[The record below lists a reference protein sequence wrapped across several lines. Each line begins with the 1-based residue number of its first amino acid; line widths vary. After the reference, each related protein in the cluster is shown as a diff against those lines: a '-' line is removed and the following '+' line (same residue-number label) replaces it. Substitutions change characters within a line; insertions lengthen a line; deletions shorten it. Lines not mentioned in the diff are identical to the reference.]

1 MFGDHFYHKQ
11 IRNTVIAFGTIFNNV
26 NIKRTDSSGNPLQT
40 LRVPLSYSPKE
51 KFLARLDAQQ
61 DLTGDD
67 SKVAITLPRMSFEI
81 TGYSY
86 DPTRKLNKNQRLGR
100 VTTNADTSKLNTQYS
115 PVPYNVSFSLN
126 VFVANSDDGL
136 QIIEQILPFFQPDYT
151 VTMILDSTY
160 MDTKR
165 DIPFILENVSYDDS
179 YTGTLTSLRR
189 IIYTLT
195 FTAKIY
201 MYGPIS
207 QSAIIKKVSADLYDN
222 LATGDTGQGG
232 TGPRRVERVT
242 VQPNPTSAD
251 KDDTYTYTTT
261 LDFFT
266 DTLDYDNT
274 TGEDKTSSPTKPS

>member
-1 MFGDHFYHKQ
+1 MFGDHFYHKK

-26 NIKRTDSSGNPLQT
+26 NIKRLDSSGNPLQNIK
-40 LRVPLSYSPKE
+40 VPLSYSPKE

-86 DPTRKLNKNQRLGR
+86 DATRKLNKNQKITK
-100 VTTNADTSKLNTQYS
+100 VTTNADTTKLNNQYM
-115 PVPYNVSFSLN
+115 PVPYNVNFSLN
-126 VFVANSDDGL
+126 VYTANSDDGL

-151 VTMILDSTY
+151 VTMIEDRT

-165 DIPFILENVSYDDS
+165 DIPFILNSVDYEDS
-179 YTGTLTSLRR
+179 YTGSLTSMRR
-189 IIYTLT
+189 IIYTLS
-195 FTAKIY
+195 FTAKVY
-201 MYGPIS
+201 LYGPIS
-207 QSAIIKKVSADLYDN
+207 TSAVIKKGSADLYS
-222 LATGDTGQGG
+222 DTGSNA
-232 TGPRRVERVT
+232 PRVERVT

-261 LDFFT
+261 LEFFT

-274 TGEDKTSSPTKPS
+274 TGEDATSSPTKPS

>member
-1 MFGDHFYHKQ
+1 MFGEHFYHKK

-26 NIKRTDSSGNPLQT
+26 NIKRLDSSGNPLQNIK
-40 LRVPLSYSPKE
+40 VPLSYSPKE

-86 DPTRKLNKNQRLGR
+86 DATRKLNKNQKITK
-100 VTTNADTSKLNTQYS
+100 VTTNADTTKMNNQYM
-115 PVPYNVSFSLN
+115 PVPYNVNFSLN
-126 VFVANSDDGL
+126 VYTANSDDGL

-151 VTMILDSTY
+151 VTMIEDRT

-165 DIPFILENVSYDDS
+165 DIPFILNSVDYEDS
-179 YTGTLTSLRR
+179 YTGSLTSMRR
-189 IIYTLT
+189 IIYTLS
-195 FTAKIY
+195 FTAKVY
-201 MYGPIS
+201 LYGPIS
-207 QSAIIKKVSADLYDN
+207 TSAVIKKVSADLYS
-222 LATGDTGQGG
+222 DTGSNA
-232 TGPRRVERVT
+232 PRVERVT

-261 LDFFT
+261 LEFFT

-274 TGEDKTSSPTKPS
+274 TGEDATSSPTKPS

>member
-1 MFGDHFYHKQ
+1 MFGEHFYHKK

-26 NIKRTDSSGNPLQT
+26 NIKRLDSSGNPLQNIK
-40 LRVPLSYSPKE
+40 VPLSYSPKE

-86 DPTRKLNKNQRLGR
+86 DATRKLNKNQKITK
-100 VTTNADTSKLNTQYS
+100 VTTNADTTKMNNQYM
-115 PVPYNVSFSLN
+115 PVPYNVNFSLN
-126 VFVANSDDGL
+126 VYTANSDDGL

-151 VTMILDSTY
+151 VTMIEDRT

-165 DIPFILENVSYDDS
+165 DIPFILNNVDYEDS
-179 YTGTLTSLRR
+179 YSGSLTSMRR
-189 IIYTLT
+189 IIYTLS
-195 FTAKIY
+195 FTAKVY
-201 MYGPIS
+201 LYGPIS
-207 QSAIIKKVSADLYDN
+207 TSAVIKKVSADLYS
-222 LATGDTGQGG
+222 DTGSNS
-232 TGPRRVERVT
+232 PRVERVT

-261 LDFFT
+261 LEFFT
-266 DTLDYDNT
+266 DTLDYDNA
-274 TGEDKTSSPTKPS
+274 TGEDKTSDPTKPS

>member
-1 MFGDHFYHKQ
+1 MFGEHFYHKK

-26 NIKRTDSSGNPLQT
+26 NIKRLDSSGNPLQNIK
-40 LRVPLSYSPKE
+40 VPLSYSPKE

-86 DPTRKLNKNQRLGR
+86 DATRKLNKNQKITK
-100 VTTNADTSKLNTQYS
+100 VTTNADTTKMNNQYM
-115 PVPYNVSFSLN
+115 PVPYNVNFQLN
-126 VFVANSDDGL
+126 VFTANSDDGL
-136 QIIEQILPFFQPDYT
+136 QIIEQILPYFQPDYT
-151 VTMILDSTY
+151 VTMIEDRT

-165 DIPFILENVSYDDS
+165 DIPFILNSVDYSDD
-179 YTGTLTSLRR
+179 YTGSLTNLRR
-189 IIYTLT
+189 ITYTLS
-195 FTAKIY
+195 FTAKVY
-201 MYGPIS
+201 LYGPIS
-207 QSAIIKKVSADLYDN
+207 TNAIIKKVSADLYS
-222 LATGDTGQGG
+222 DTGSNA
-232 TGPRRVERVT
+232 PRVERVT

-261 LDFFT
+261 LEFFT
-266 DTLDYDNT
+266 DTLDYDEA

>member
-1 MFGDHFYHKQ
+1 MFGEHFYHKK

-26 NIKRTDSSGNPLQT
+26 NIKRLDSSGNPLQNIK
-40 LRVPLSYSPKE
+40 VPLSYSPKE

-86 DPTRKLNKNQRLGR
+86 DATRKLNKNQKITK
-100 VTTNADTSKLNTQYS
+100 VTTNADTTKMNNQYM
-115 PVPYNVSFSLN
+115 PVPYNVNFSLN
-126 VFVANSDDGL
+126 VYTANSDDGL
-136 QIIEQILPFFQPDYT
+136 QIIEQILPYFQPDYT
-151 VTMILDSTY
+151 VTMIEDRT

-165 DIPFILENVSYDDS
+165 DIPFILNSVDYEDS
-179 YTGTLTSLRR
+179 YTGSLTSMRR
-189 IIYTLT
+189 IIYTLS
-195 FTAKIY
+195 FTAKVY
-201 MYGPIS
+201 LYGPIS
-207 QSAIIKKVSADLYDN
+207 TSAIIKKVSADLY
-222 LATGDTGQGG
+222 ADTGSNA
-232 TGPRRVERVT
+232 PRVERVT

-261 LDFFT
+261 LEFFT
-266 DTLDYDNT
+266 DTLDYDEA

>member
-1 MFGDHFYHKQ
+1 MFGEHFYHKK

-26 NIKRTDSSGNPLQT
+26 NIKRLDSSGNPIQNIK
-40 LRVPLSYSPKE
+40 VPLSYSPKE

-67 SKVAITLPRMSFEI
+67 SSVAITLPRMSFEV

-86 DPTRKLNKNQRLGR
+86 DGGRKLNKNQKITK
-100 VTTNADTSKLNTQYS
+100 VTTNADTTKMNSQYM
-115 PVPYNVSFSLN
+115 PVPYDVSFSLS
-126 VFVANSDDGL
+126 VYVANSDDGL
-136 QIIEQILPFFQPDYT
+136 QIIEQILPYFQPDYT
-151 VTMILDSTY
+151 VTMIEDRT

-165 DIPFILENVSYDDS
+165 DIPFILNNVDYEDS
-179 YTGTLTSLRR
+179 YTGTLTSSRR

-201 MYGPIS
+201 LYGPIS
-207 QSAIIKKVSADLYDN
+207 TNSIIKTVSADLYS
-222 LATGDTGQGG
+222 DTGSNA
-232 TGPRRVERVT
+232 PRVERVT
-242 VQPNPTSAD
+242 VTPNPTSAD

-266 DTLDYDNT
+266 DTLDYDNA

>member
-1 MFGDHFYHKQ
+1 MFGEHFYHKK

-26 NIKRTDSSGNPLQT
+26 NIKRLDSSGNPLQNIK
-40 LRVPLSYSPKE
+40 VPLSYSPKE

-86 DPTRKLNKNQRLGR
+86 DATRKLNKNQKITK
-100 VTTNADTSKLNTQYS
+100 VTTNADTTKMNNQYM
-115 PVPYNVSFSLN
+115 PVPYNVNFSLN
-126 VFVANSDDGL
+126 VYTANSDDGL

-151 VTMILDSTY
+151 VTMIEDTT

-165 DIPFILENVSYDDS
+165 DIPFILNSVDYEDS
-179 YTGTLTSLRR
+179 YTGSLTSLRR
-189 IIYTLT
+189 IIYTLQ
-195 FTAKIY
+195 FTAKVY
-201 MYGPIS
+201 LYGPIS
-207 QSAIIKKVSADLYDN
+207 TAAIIKKVSADLYS
-222 LATGDTGQGG
+222 DTGSNA
-232 TGPRRVERVT
+232 PRVERVT

-261 LDFFT
+261 LEFFT

-274 TGEDKTSSPTKPS
+274 TGEDATSNPTKPS

>member
-1 MFGDHFYHKQ
+1 MFGEHFYHKK

-26 NIKRTDSSGNPLQT
+26 NIKRLDSSGNPLQNIK
-40 LRVPLSYSPKE
+40 VPLSYSPKE

-86 DPTRKLNKNQRLGR
+86 DATRKLNKNQKITK
-100 VTTNADTSKLNTQYS
+100 VTTNADTTKLNNQYM
-115 PVPYNVSFSLN
+115 PVPYNVNFSLN
-126 VFVANSDDGL
+126 VYTANSDDGL

-151 VTMILDSTY
+151 VTMIEDRT

-165 DIPFILENVSYDDS
+165 DIPFILNSVDYEDS
-179 YTGTLTSLRR
+179 YTGSLTSMRR
-189 IIYTLT
+189 IIYTLS
-195 FTAKIY
+195 FTAKVY
-201 MYGPIS
+201 LYGPIS
-207 QSAIIKKVSADLYDN
+207 TGAIIKKVSADLY
-222 LATGDTGQGG
+222 ADTGSNA
-232 TGPRRVERVT
+232 PRVERVT

-261 LDFFT
+261 LEFFT

-274 TGEDKTSSPTKPS
+274 TGEDATSSPTKPS

>member
-1 MFGDHFYHKQ
+1 MFGEHFYHKK

-26 NIKRTDSSGNPLQT
+26 NIKRLDSSGNPLQNIK
-40 LRVPLSYSPKE
+40 VPLSYSPKE

-86 DPTRKLNKNQRLGR
+86 DATRKLNKNQKITK
-100 VTTNADTSKLNTQYS
+100 VTTNADTTKMNNQYM
-115 PVPYNVSFSLN
+115 PVPYNVNFSLN
-126 VFVANSDDGL
+126 VYTANSDDGL
-136 QIIEQILPFFQPDYT
+136 QIIEQILPYFQPDYT
-151 VTMILDSTY
+151 VPMIEDRT

-165 DIPFILENVSYDDS
+165 DIPFILNSVDYEDS
-179 YTGTLTSLRR
+179 YTGSLTSMRR
-189 IIYTLT
+189 IIYTLS
-195 FTAKIY
+195 FTAKVY
-201 MYGPIS
+201 LYGPIS
-207 QSAIIKKVSADLYDN
+207 TSAIIKKVSADLYS
-222 LATGDTGQGG
+222 DTGSNS
-232 TGPRRVERVT
+232 PRVERVT

-261 LDFFT
+261 LEFFT

-274 TGEDKTSSPTKPS
+274 TGEDATSSPTKPS

>member
-1 MFGDHFYHKQ
+1 MFGEHFYHKK

-26 NIKRTDSSGNPLQT
+26 NIKRLDSSGNPLQNIK
-40 LRVPLSYSPKE
+40 VPLSYSPKE

-86 DPTRKLNKNQRLGR
+86 DATRKLNKNQKITK
-100 VTTNADTSKLNTQYS
+100 VTTNADTTKMNNQYM
-115 PVPYNVSFSLN
+115 PVPYNVNFQLN
-126 VFVANSDDGL
+126 VFTANSDDGL

-151 VTMILDSTY
+151 VTMIEDRT

-165 DIPFILENVSYDDS
+165 DIPFILNSVDYSDE
-179 YTGTLTSLRR
+179 YTGSLTSLRR
-189 IIYTLT
+189 IIYTLS
-195 FTAKIY
+195 FTAKVY
-201 MYGPIS
+201 LYGPIS
-207 QSAIIKKVSADLYDN
+207 TNAIIKKVSADLY
-222 LATGDTGQGG
+222 ADTGSNA
-232 TGPRRVERVT
+232 PRVERVT

-251 KDDTYTYTTT
+251 KDDTYSYTTT
-261 LDFFT
+261 LEFFT
-266 DTLDYDNT
+266 DTLDYDEA

>member
-1 MFGDHFYHKQ
+1 MFGEHFYHKK

-26 NIKRTDSSGNPLQT
+26 NIKRLDSSGNPLQNIK
-40 LRVPLSYSPKE
+40 VPLSYSPKE

-86 DPTRKLNKNQRLGR
+86 DATRKLNKNQKITK
-100 VTTNADTSKLNTQYS
+100 VTTNADTTKLNNQYM
-115 PVPYNVSFSLN
+115 PVPYNVNFSLN
-126 VFVANSDDGL
+126 VYTANSDDGL

-151 VTMILDSTY
+151 VTMIEDRT

-165 DIPFILENVSYDDS
+165 DIPFVLNSVDYEDS
-179 YTGTLTSLRR
+179 YTGSLTSMRR
-189 IIYTLT
+189 IIYTLS
-195 FTAKIY
+195 FTAKVY
-201 MYGPIS
+201 LYGPIS
-207 QSAIIKKVSADLYDN
+207 TSAVIKKVSADLYS
-222 LATGDTGQGG
+222 DTGSNA
-232 TGPRRVERVT
+232 PRVERVT

-261 LDFFT
+261 LEFFT

-274 TGEDKTSSPTKPS
+274 TGEDATSSPTKPS

>member
-1 MFGDHFYHKQ
+1 MFGDHFYHKK

-26 NIKRTDSSGNPLQT
+26 NIKRLDSSGNPLQNIK
-40 LRVPLSYSPKE
+40 VPLSYSPKE

-86 DPTRKLNKNQRLGR
+86 DATRKLNKNQKITK
-100 VTTNADTSKLNTQYS
+100 VTTNADTTKMNNQYM
-115 PVPYNVSFSLN
+115 PVPYNVNFSLN
-126 VFVANSDDGL
+126 VYTANSDDGL

-151 VTMILDSTY
+151 VTMIEDRT

-165 DIPFILENVSYDDS
+165 DIPFILNSVDYEDS
-179 YTGTLTSLRR
+179 YTGSLTSLRR
-189 IIYTLT
+189 IIYTLQ
-195 FTAKIY
+195 FTAKVY
-201 MYGPIS
+201 LYGPIS
-207 QSAIIKKVSADLYDN
+207 TSAIIKKVSADLYS
-222 LATGDTGQGG
+222 DTGSNA
-232 TGPRRVERVT
+232 PRVERVT

-261 LDFFT
+261 LEFFT

-274 TGEDKTSSPTKPS
+274 TGEDATSNPTKPS